1 LGVRV
6 LFVTS
11 ETFPFAKTGGLADV
25 SAALPEALAE
35 LGVDIRVLMPAY
47 PQALERAGRLQEIA
61 RLGNILGYG
70 ETRLLETHLPGSHVP
85 VWLVDCPDLYNRA
98 GGPYQD
104 AEGAEWP
111 DNALRFALLNHVAA
125 RIANEARGRWRPDIL
140 HANDWHAGLLPLLLS
155 GRNGVRPATLFT
167 IHNLA
172 YQGLFSVDCFERLE
186 LPPECF
192 QSMEFYGRISFLKAG
207 ISAADAIT
215 TVSATYAREILTS
228 EYGCGLDGLLRE
240 RAVDITGIL
249 NGADY
254 GLWDPRI
261 DPFIPCNYAAGSVA
275 PKQAS
280 KRAIQDELGLA
291 PDTDAPLL
299 AFMSRL
305 VHQKMPDVLLEA
317 LPTLLEEGM
326 QFALVAEGDHCY
338 QEGFKQLAMRY
349 PGRVAVR
356 IGYEEPIAHR
366 LVAGA
371 DMLLHPSRFEP
382 CGLLPIYAMR
392 YGAIPIV
399 RRSGGMADTVMD
411 ATPETLKLGKATG
424 FSFESI
430 TTAELIAC
438 VRRAIDLYRQP
449 IPWRKLQVS
458 AMRQDFSWRNSA
470 GRYAALYR
478 SLVNKGK
485 LGDNVTTGSERAS
498 A

>member
-1 LGVRV
+1 
-6 LFVTS
+6 
-11 ETFPFAKTGGLADV
+11 
-25 SAALPEALAE
+25 
-35 LGVDIRVLMPAY
+35 
-47 PQALERAGRLQEIA
+47 
-61 RLGNILGYG
+61 
-70 ETRLLETHLPGSHVP
+70 
-85 VWLVDCPDLYNRA
+85 
-98 GGPYQD
+98 
-104 AEGAEWP
+104 
-111 DNALRFALLNHVAA
+111 
-125 RIANEARGRWRPDIL
+125 
-140 HANDWHAGLLPLLLS
+140 
-155 GRNGVRPATLFT
+155 
-167 IHNLA
+167 
-172 YQGLFSVDCFERLE
+172 
-186 LPPECF
+186 
-192 QSMEFYGRISFLKAG
+192 
-207 ISAADAIT
+207 
-215 TVSATYAREILTS
+215 
-228 EYGCGLDGLLRE
+228 
-240 RAVDITGIL
+240 
-249 NGADY
+249 
-254 GLWDPRI
+254 
-261 DPFIPCNYAAGSVA
+261 
-275 PKQAS
+275 
-280 KRAIQDELGLA
+280 
-291 PDTDAPLL
+291 
-299 AFMSRL
+299 
-305 VHQKMPDVLLEA
+305 
-317 LPTLLEEGM
+317 
-326 QFALVAEGDHCY
+326 
-338 QEGFKQLAMRY
+338 MRY

-478 SLVNKGK
+478 SLVNKGR